1 MQNNMTSAAG
11 ISPSIGVHIFAG
23 HKTDTVC
30 VGHPGM
36 CSYHLCLQ
44 EIAHDLVVAWSRV
57 FARPQNKIFLIL
69 LGGLEDELSAAVT
82 DKTQGCLSRKIL
94 GGKKSITLCRQSAA
108 SFTLLPFQIFFSA
121 CFVVFTDMIYI

>member
-11 ISPSIGVHIFAG
+11 ISPAIAVDIFLG

-36 CSYHLCLQ
+36 CSYHICLQ
-44 EIAHDLVVAWSRV
+44 EIVHDLVVAWSCV

-69 LGGLEDELSAAVT
+69 PHLLLGGLKDELSAAVT

-94 GGKKSITLCRQSAA
+94 VRKKN
-108 SFTLLPFQIFFSA
+108 P
-121 CFVVFTDMIYI
+121 